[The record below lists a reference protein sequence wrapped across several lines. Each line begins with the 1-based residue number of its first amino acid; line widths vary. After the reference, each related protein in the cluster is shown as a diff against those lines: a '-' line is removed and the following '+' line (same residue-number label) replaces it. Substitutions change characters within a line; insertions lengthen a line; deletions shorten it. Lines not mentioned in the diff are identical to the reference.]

1 MTDEDIKKVIFT
13 ELATLAPEADPTSLP
28 PDANVRETLDIDSYD
43 FLQFLI
49 ALSEKLG
56 VEVPEK
62 DYGKFATLGAMVSYL
77 ASHAHLKP

>member
-1 MTDEDIKKVIFT
+1 MTDEDIKKIIFT
-13 ELATLAPEADPTSLP
+13 ELTKIAPEADPASLAP
-28 PDANVRETLDIDSYD
+28 TANVRETLDIDSYD

-62 DYGKFATLGAMVSYL
+62 DYAKFTTLDGMVRYL
-77 ASHAHLKP
+77 AERVT

>member
-13 ELATLAPEADPTSLP
+13 ELATLAPEADPAALSPT
-28 PDANVRETLDIDSYD
+28 ANVRETLDIDSYD

-62 DYGKFATLGAMVSYL
+62 DYAKFNTLDGMVHYL
-77 ASHAHLKP
+77 ATHIP

>member
-1 MTDEDIKKVIFT
+1 MNDEQIRQLIFA
-13 ELATLAPEADPTSLP
+13 ELSTIAPECDPASLAPGD
-28 PDANVRETLDIDSYD
+28 NVREALDIDSYD

-62 DYGKFATLGAMVSYL
+62 DYNKLATLDGMVRYL
-77 ASHAHLKP
+77 SSHVHS

>member
-1 MTDEDIKKVIFT
+1 MTDEDIKKIIFT
-13 ELATLAPEADPTSLP
+13 ELATLAPEADPASLAP
-28 PDANVRETLDIDSYD
+28 TANVRETLDIDSYD

-62 DYGKFATLGAMVSYL
+62 DYAKFTTLDGMVRYL
-77 ASHAHLKP
+77 AERVT

>member
-1 MTDEDIKKVIFT
+1 MTDEDIKKIIFA
-13 ELATLAPEADPTSLP
+13 ELATVAPEADPASLAP
-28 PDANVRETLDIDSYD
+28 TANVRETLDIDSYD

-62 DYGKFATLGAMVSYL
+62 DYAKFTTLDGMVRYL
-77 ASHAHLKP
+77 AERVP

>member
-1 MTDEDIKKVIFT
+1 MTDEDIRKIIFT
-13 ELATLAPEADPTSLP
+13 ELATIAPEADPAALS

-56 VEVPEK
+56 VEVPKK
-62 DYGKFATLGAMVSYL
+62 DYAKFTTLDGMVKYL
-77 ASHAHLKP
+77 AGRAH

>member
-1 MTDEDIKKVIFT
+1 MTDEDIRKIIFT
-13 ELATLAPEADPTSLP
+13 ELATIAPEADPAALS

-62 DYGKFATLGAMVSYL
+62 DYAKFTTLDGMVRYL
-77 ASHAHLKP
+77 AGRAH

>member
-1 MTDEDIKKVIFT
+1 MTDEDIRKTIFT
-13 ELATLAPEADPTSLP
+13 ELATIAPEADPAALP

-62 DYGKFATLGAMVSYL
+62 DYAKFTTLQGMVRYL
-77 ASHAHLKP
+77 AAHLS

>member
-1 MTDEDIKKVIFT
+1 MTDEDIKKIIFT
-13 ELATLAPEADPTSLP
+13 ELTTIAPEADPAALAHT
-28 PDANVRETLDIDSYD
+28 ANVRETLDIDSYD

-62 DYGKFATLGAMVSYL
+62 DYAKFTTLDGMVRYL
-77 ASHAHLKP
+77 AERVT

>member
-1 MTDEDIKKVIFT
+1 MTDEDIRKIIFT
-13 ELATLAPEADPTSLP
+13 ELATIAPEADPAALS

-62 DYGKFATLGAMVSYL
+62 DYAKFTTLDGMVKYL
-77 ASHAHLKP
+77 AERAH

>member
-1 MTDEDIKKVIFT
+1 MTNEEIKKIIFT
-13 ELATLAPEADPTSLP
+13 ELATIAPEADPAALS

-49 ALSEKLG
+49 ALNEKLG

-62 DYGKFATLGAMVSYL
+62 DYAKFTTLECMVQYL
-77 ASHAHLKP
+77 APRAH

>member
-1 MTDEDIKKVIFT
+1 MTDEDIRKIIFT
-13 ELATLAPEADPTSLP
+13 ELATIAPEADLAALS

-62 DYGKFATLGAMVSYL
+62 DYAKFTTLDGMVQYL
-77 ASHAHLKP
+77 APRAH

>member
-1 MTDEDIKKVIFT
+1 MTDEDIKKIIFT
-13 ELATLAPEADPTSLP
+13 ELATVAPEADPASLAP
-28 PDANVRETLDIDSYD
+28 TANVRETLDIDSYD

-62 DYGKFATLGAMVSYL
+62 DYAKFTTLDGMVRYL
-77 ASHAHLKP
+77 AERVP

>member
-1 MTDEDIKKVIFT
+1 MTDEDIKKIIFT
-13 ELATLAPEADPTSLP
+13 ELATIAPEADPASLAP
-28 PDANVRETLDIDSYD
+28 TANVRETLDIDSYD

-62 DYGKFATLGAMVSYL
+62 DYAKFTTLDGMVRYL
-77 ASHAHLKP
+77 AGRVP

>member
-1 MTDEDIKKVIFT
+1 MTDEDIKRIVFS
-13 ELATLAPEADPTSLP
+13 ELAKLAPEASPSALSP
-28 PDANVRETLDIDSYD
+28 SANVRETLDIDSYD

-62 DYGKFATLGAMVSYL
+62 DYAKFATLDGMVKYL
-77 ASHAHLKP
+77 AGRVR

>member
-1 MTDEDIKKVIFT
+1 MTDEDIKKIIFT
-13 ELATLAPEADPTSLP
+13 ELATVAPEADPASLAP
-28 PDANVRETLDIDSYD
+28 TANVRETLDIDSYD

-62 DYGKFATLGAMVSYL
+62 DYAKFTTLDGMVRYL
-77 ASHAHLKP
+77 AERVT

>member
-1 MTDEDIKKVIFT
+1 MTDEDLRNVIFT
-13 ELATLAPEADPTSLP
+13 ELKTVAPEADPASLS

-49 ALSEKLG
+49 ALSEKLR

-62 DYGKFATLGAMVSYL
+62 DYAKFNTIEGMVRYL
-77 ASHAHLKP
+77 AARLG